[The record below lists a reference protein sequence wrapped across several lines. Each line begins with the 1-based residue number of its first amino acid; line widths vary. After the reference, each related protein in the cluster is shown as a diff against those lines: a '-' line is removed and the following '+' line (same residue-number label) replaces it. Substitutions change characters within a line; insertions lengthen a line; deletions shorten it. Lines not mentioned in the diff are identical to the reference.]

1 MSEGRVTL
9 PGQRLRAER
18 EARGMSEADVA
29 GELNLTISYLKAL
42 EADDYERL
50 PEATFIRGYIRNY
63 ARLLGVPSEELT
75 HTFDEVMED
84 EASDERE
91 QYREDVVRPRR
102 RRSGMLGLMA
112 VGVVLLAGIIYL
124 LVGGSDESDP
134 DVAEPAAEVNE
145 SPSSAL
151 APDQSASDRDAVAEP
166 ATGLE
171 PEADISGQT
180 GAGAATAVEEAA
192 EETAEPRETVT
203 DSLIISF
210 NESCWVEV
218 TNEAGETVFAGQK
231 QADERL
237 SLEAV
242 GPLRIKLGNAAA
254 VSLITVNGDVVS
266 MPSSAPG
273 DVVRLTVP

>member
-9 PGQRLRAER
+9 PGQRLRTER
-18 EARGMSEADVA
+18 EARGMSAEDVA
-29 GELNLTISYLKAL
+29 GQLNLTISYLKAL
-42 EADDYERL
+42 EVDDYERL

-63 ARLLGVPSEELT
+63 ARLLGIPSEELT

-112 VGVVLLAGIIYL
+112 AGVVLLAGIIYL
-124 LVGGSDESDP
+124 LMGDSDKPEP
-134 DVAEPAAEVNE
+134 DVAEPAAEVTE
-145 SPSSAL
+145 PSSSAP
-151 APDQSASDRDAVAEP
+151 APDQAAGDTAPVKEP
-166 ATGLE
+166 ATGAE
-171 PEADISGQT
+171 PEAGIAGQT
-180 GAGAATAVEEAA
+180 GAGAATAA
-192 EETAEPRETVT
+192 EETAEPREAVPDTV
-203 DSLIISF
+203 IISF

-242 GPLRIKLGNAAA
+242 GPLRIKFGNAAA